1 MQKPDCLLLDVAYN
15 LTSQL
20 STHVNQMN
28 FFSRLFLSF
37 FYLISTVQCFL
48 VPPKISSHRPY
59 YQTPPDIDEAWS
71 LDDSLRP
78 PPFNLRKES
87 ILFDANATTMAN
99 NNALQIWRFM
109 RRRLPHVLTG
119 TQSDE
124 NPWGAIYNTLLV
136 RFPTLVTGVLY
147 GKNVVQGHPLIV
159 DLGDGPFEVPPL
171 VVFGILA
178 SILRVPK
185 QS

>member
-1 MQKPDCLLLDVAYN
+1 MK
-15 LTSQL
+15 S
-20 STHVNQMN
+20 
-28 FFSRLFLSF
+28 FSGFFLSF
-37 FYLISTVQCFL
+37 LYLVSAAQCFL
-48 VPPKISSHRPY
+48 VPPAISRPHRPY
-59 YQTPPDIDEAWS
+59 YQTPRDIDER

-87 ILFDANATTMAN
+87 ILFDSNATTMAN
-99 NNALQIWRFM
+99 NNALRIWRFM
-109 RRRLPHVLTG
+109 RRRLPLWLTG

-136 RFPTLVTGVLY
+136 RFPTLMAGVCY
-147 GKNVVQGHPLIV
+147 GKNVIQGHPLIV

-171 VVFGILA
+171 VVVGILA

-185 QS
+185 SS